1 MAADHRAHAAV
12 RSAIVTGVLAPLS
25 GQRCADCGQQ
35 ADSYHHHRGYARKD
49 WLVVVALCGA
59 CHRLRHRLPQ
69 PLMVSVTVRLPEDV
83 HAELVEVAREQRRS
97 LNTALVVAAE
107 RYIRQTRA
115 RQPKDAQ
122 DGR

>member
-1 MAADHRAHAAV
+1 V
-12 RSAIVTGVLAPLS
+12 R
-25 GQRCADCGQQ
+25 
-35 ADSYHHHRGYARKD
+35 
-49 WLVVVALCGA
+49 
-59 CHRLRHRLPQ
+59 
-69 PLMVSVTVRLPEDV
+69 VTVRLPEDV